1 MRIREIPRARITQA
15 EVRLPRWMI
24 VLGLLAVL
32 ASLLSGRMKF
42 ASGLAAGA
50 FIAIVGYIWLQQAVL
65 AALSAGGN
73 QVAKGLVFKLVIR
86 YPLLLSVLYLF
97 YRTKWLPVEAVLAGF
112 FVPLA
117 GAVVECLYQLGGVLL
132 PSRTRS
138 KQ

>member
-112 FVPLA
+112 LFRWRA
-117 GAVVECLYQLGGVLL
+117 
-132 PSRTRS
+132 R
-138 KQ
+138 

>member
-1 MRIREIPRARITQA
+1 MIGLGMAAALTSLLVGRAR
-15 EVRLPRWMI
+15 
-24 VLGLLAVL
+24 
-32 ASLLSGRMKF
+32 F
-42 ASGLAAGA
+42 AAGFAAGA

-65 AALSAGGN
+65 AALSAGGT

-97 YRTKWLPVEAVLAGF
+97 CRTKWLPVEAVLAGF